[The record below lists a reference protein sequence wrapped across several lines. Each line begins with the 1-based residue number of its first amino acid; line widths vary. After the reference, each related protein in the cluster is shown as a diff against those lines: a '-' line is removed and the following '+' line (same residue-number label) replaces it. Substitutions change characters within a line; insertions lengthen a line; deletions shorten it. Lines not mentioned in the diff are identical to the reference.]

1 MTLERLIRWA
11 GLLSVA
17 AAVLIVVSQLIGLY
31 AIDPND
37 LIGTVNSV
45 PATIFNMLKLFAF
58 VLLLVGLVGLYACQS
73 VEAGV
78 LGLIGFLIAFLG
90 TTLVAGDL
98 WYEGLAVPW
107 LADAAPQVLE
117 EAASGSVDAF
127 RSVQVGSLMSFM
139 LFALGW
145 VLFGIGTFRARVFPR
160 WIAYVVIVGGALGF
174 LGGFPPYQIVLALG
188 VGGMG
193 YWLYTQGGVL
203 QQVATEEVGHPHRPE
218 RERV

>member
-11 GLLSVA
+11 GLVSVA
-17 AAVLIVVSQLIGLY
+17 AAVLIIVSQLMGLY

-58 VLLLVGLVGLYACQS
+58 VLLLVGLVGLYARQS
-73 VEAGV
+73 VEAGA
-78 LGLIGFLIAFLG
+78 LGLIGFLVAFLG
-90 TTLVAGDL
+90 TTLVAGDW

-107 LADAAPQVLE
+107 LAAAAPQVLE

-127 RSVQVGSLMSFM
+127 RSVQAGSLTSFV

-145 VLFGIGTFRARVFPR
+145 VLFGIATLRARIFPR
-160 WIAYVVIVGGALGF
+160 WIALVVIVGGAIGF
-174 LGGFPPYQIVLALG
+174 LGGFPPFMVVLALG
-188 VGGMG
+188 VGCMG
-193 YWLYTQGGVL
+193 YWLYTRGGVP
-203 QQVATEEVGHPHRPE
+203 QQVAKEEVGHAHRPE